1 MRQLP
6 SDLFAAYVK
15 VHGLKPIKF
24 WGLTECR
31 KMLLSTKTDEI
42 STKWQLF
49 LAAFDNSIA
58 VRLVFFCLTKS
69 IAAPVYVD
77 AIIHVAVAVDDV
89 KVVSVVT

>member
-1 MRQLP
+1 
-6 SDLFAAYVK
+6 
-15 VHGLKPIKF
+15 
-24 WGLTECR
+24 
-31 KMLLSTKTDEI
+31 MLLSTKTDEI